1 MSRLTSSRSRLVLP
15 LLLGLVVLT
24 TALYGAGFWDK
35 KDFKQWSPK
44 EVEKMYM
51 DSPWAKRVSIP
62 MGSPMAAFSEGG
74 AGAGRRGGGGGG
86 GGGGRAPGGGGGGGG
101 RGGGG
106 GGGGQMPQQAPMLN
120 LQVRFDEA
128 APVKHAKVKFNM
140 GESSELTPAMQQYL
154 DAQEPYYIVVVEGLP
169 AILARFEE
177 EPEKL
182 ATTARLRRKKKDDIY
197 PAKVEVAANQRATL
211 KYFFPQTDPIALE
224 DKEVEFFMKFE
235 REMMEGLRPQ
245 GQGAGGR
252 RPQGGQG
259 GQGGQAGQGGQR
271 QQRGAGQ
278 GGGQGGQ
285 RGQAG
290 QGGQRQQGGGGQGGQ
305 RAGAGGRGA
314 GMAMAIFG
322 KEIKRKFRL
331 KDMVYKGELAL

>member
-44 EVEKMYM
+44 EVEKIYM
-51 DSPWAKRVSIP
+51 DSPWSKRVSIP

-86 GGGGRAPGGGGGGGG
+86 APGGGGGGG
-101 RGGGG
+101 RGGGGGGRGG

-120 LQVRFDEA
+120 LQIRFDEA
-128 APVKHAKVKFNM
+128 APIKHAKVKFNM

-211 KYFFPQTDPIALE
+211 KYFFPQADPIALE

-252 RPQGGQG
+252 RPQGGQ
-259 GQGGQAGQGGQR
+259 
-271 QQRGAGQ
+271 
-278 GGGQGGQ
+278 GGQGGQ

>member
-1 MSRLTSSRSRLVLP
+1 MSRLTSSRSRIVLP

-35 KDFKQWSPK
+35 KDFTQWSPK

-51 DSPWAKRVSIP
+51 DSPWSKRVSIP
-62 MGSPMAAFSEGG
+62 MGAPMAAFSGGG
-74 AGAGRRGGGGGG
+74 APGGGRRGGGGGG
-86 GGGGRAPGGGGGGGG
+86 GGGGIPGGGGGGGR

-106 GGGGQMPQQAPMLN
+106 AGGGGQMAQQAPSLN
-120 LQVRFDEA
+120 LQVRFDDA
-128 APVKHAKVKFNM
+128 TPVKHAKVKFNM
-140 GESSELTPAMQQYL
+140 GESTEVTPEMQKFI
-154 DAQEPYYIVVVEGLP
+154 DSQEPYYIVVVEGLP

-197 PAKVEVAANQRATL
+197 PAKVEVEANQRATL
-211 KYFFPQTDPIALE
+211 KYFSPRTDPIALE

-235 REMMEGLRPQ
+235 REMMAGMRPQ
-245 GQGAGGR
+245 QRPGAGG
-252 RPQGGQG
+252 QGP
-259 GQGGQAGQGGQR
+259 
-271 QQRGAGQ
+271 
-278 GGGQGGQ
+278 QGGQ

-290 QGGQRQQGGGGQGGQ
+290 QGGQRQQRGGGQGGGGQ
-305 RAGAGGRGA
+305 RAGAGGGGRGA

>member
-24 TALYGAGFWDK
+24 SALYGAGFWDK
-35 KDFKQWSPK
+35 KDFKQWTPK

-62 MGSPMAAFSEGG
+62 MGSPMAAFSQGG
-74 AGAGRRGGGGGG
+74 AGGGRRGGGGGG
-86 GGGGRAPGGGGGGGG
+86 GGGGIPGGGGGGGG

-128 APVKHAKVKFNM
+128 TPIKQAKVKFNM

-177 EPEKL
+177 EPEQL
-182 ATTARLRRKKKDDIY
+182 ASTARLRRKKKDDIY
-197 PAKVEVAANQRATL
+197 PAKVEVVANQRATL

-235 REMMEGLRPQ
+235 REMMAGMRPQ

-252 RPQGGQG
+252 RPQGGQ
-259 GQGGQAGQGGQR
+259 AGQGGQR
-271 QQRGAGQ
+271 GQ
-278 GGGQGGQ
+278 AGQGGQ

-331 KDMVYKGELAL
+331 KDMVYKGELSL

>member
-1 MSRLTSSRSRLVLP
+1 MSRLTSSRSRIVLP

-35 KDFKQWSPK
+35 KDFTQWSPK

-51 DSPWAKRVSIP
+51 DSPWSKRVSIP
-62 MGSPMAAFSEGG
+62 MGAPMAAFSGG
-74 AGAGRRGGGGGG
+74 GQGGRGRGGGGGG
-86 GGGGRAPGGGGGGGG
+86 GIPGGGGGGG
-101 RGGGG
+101 RGGGGRGGG
-106 GGGGQMPQQAPMLN
+106 GGGGQMPQQAPSLN
-120 LQVRFDEA
+120 LQIRFDEA
-128 APVKHAKVKFNM
+128 APIKQAKVKFNM
-140 GESSELTPAMQQYL
+140 GESTEVTPEMQQFI
-154 DAQEPYYIVVVEGLP
+154 DRQEPYYIVVVEGLP
-169 AILARFEE
+169 ALLARFEE

-197 PAKVEVAANQRATL
+197 PAKVEVEANQRATL
-211 KYFFPQTDPIALE
+211 KYFFPQNDPIVLD

-235 REMMEGLRPQ
+235 REMMAGMRPQ
-245 GQGAGGR
+245 QRPGAGGQ
-252 RPQGGQG
+252 RP
-259 GQGGQAGQGGQR
+259 
-271 QQRGAGQ
+271 
-278 GGGQGGQ
+278 QGGQ

-290 QGGQRQQGGGGQGGQ
+290 QGGQRQQGGGGQGGGQ

>member
-44 EVEKMYM
+44 EVEKIYM
-51 DSPWAKRVSIP
+51 DSPWSKRVSIP

-86 GGGGRAPGGGGGGGG
+86 GGGGGAPGAGGGGGR

-140 GESSELTPAMQQYL
+140 GESSEVTPAMQQYL

-235 REMMEGLRPQ
+235 REMMAGLRPQ

-259 GQGGQAGQGGQR
+259 GQAGQ
-271 QQRGAGQ
+271 
-278 GGGQGGQ
+278 GGQGGQ

-290 QGGQRQQGGGGQGGQ
+290 QGGQRQQRGAGQGGGQGGQ

>member
-1 MSRLTSSRSRLVLP
+1 
-15 LLLGLVVLT
+15 
-24 TALYGAGFWDK
+24 
-35 KDFKQWSPK
+35 
-44 EVEKMYM
+44 
-51 DSPWAKRVSIP
+51 
-62 MGSPMAAFSEGG
+62 
-74 AGAGRRGGGGGG
+74 
-86 GGGGRAPGGGGGGGG
+86 
-101 RGGGG
+101 
-106 GGGGQMPQQAPMLN
+106 MLN
-120 LQVRFDEA
+120 LQIRFDEA

-259 GQGGQAGQGGQR
+259 GQAGQGGQR

>member
-62 MGSPMAAFSEGG
+62 MGSPMAAFTEGG
-74 AGAGRRGGGGGG
+74 GGGGRRGGGGGG
-86 GGGGRAPGGGGGGGG
+86 GGGAPGGGGGGGG
-101 RGGGG
+101 RGGGGGGG

-120 LQVRFDEA
+120 LQVRFDQA
-128 APVKHAKVKFNM
+128 APIKHAKVKFNM
-140 GESSELTPAMQQYL
+140 GESSELTPEMQQYL

-197 PAKVEVAANQRATL
+197 PAKVEVEANQRATL
-211 KYFFPQTDPIALE
+211 KYFFPQTDPIALD

-235 REMMEGLRPQ
+235 REMMAGLRPQ

-252 RPQGGQG
+252 RQ
-259 GQGGQAGQGGQR
+259 QGGQAGQGGQGGQR
-271 QQRGAGQ
+271 QQRAGGQ

-285 RGQAG
+285 RT
-290 QGGQRQQGGGGQGGQ
+290 GGQGGGQGGQ

>member
-1 MSRLTSSRSRLVLP
+1 MSRLNSSRSRTLLPVLV
-15 LLLGLVVLT
+15 GLVVLT

-35 KDFKQWSPK
+35 KDFMQWSPK
-44 EVEKMYM
+44 EVEKIYM

-62 MGSPMAAFSEGG
+62 MGAPMAAFSGGG
-74 AGAGRRGGGGGG
+74 AGAGRRGGGGG
-86 GGGGRAPGGGGGGGG
+86 APGGGGGG

-106 GGGGQMPQQAPMLN
+106 GGGGRGGGGGAGQMPQQAPSLN
-120 LQVRFDEA
+120 LMVRFEEA
-128 APVKHAKVKFNM
+128 APVKHAKVKFNL
-140 GESSELTPAMQQYL
+140 GEGTELTPQMQMYL
-154 DAQEPYYIVVVEGLP
+154 ENQEPYYIVAVEGLP
-169 AILARFEE
+169 ALLARFEE

-197 PAKVEVAANQRATL
+197 PAKVEVQAAQRATL
-211 KYFFPQTDPIALE
+211 KYFFPQNDPIMLE

-235 REMMEGLRPQ
+235 REMMAGMRP
-245 GQGAGGR
+245 GAAGGG
-252 RPQGGQG
+252 PQS
-259 GQGGQAGQGGQR
+259 R
-271 QQRGAGQ
+271 
-278 GGGQGGQ
+278 GQ

-290 QGGQRQQGGGGQGGQ
+290 QGGQRQQRGGGQGQGGGGQ
-305 RAGAGGRGA
+305 RAGGAGRGA

>member
-1 MSRLTSSRSRLVLP
+1 MSRLSSSRSRTLLP
-15 LLLGLVVLT
+15 VLLGLVVLT

-35 KDFKQWSPK
+35 KDFIQWSPK
-44 EVEKMYM
+44 EVEKIYM

-62 MGSPMAAFSEGG
+62 MGAPMAAFSGG
-74 AGAGRRGGGGGG
+74 GGPGAGRRGGGGGAPGGGGGG
-86 GGGGRAPGGGGGGGG
+86 GGGGRGGAGG

-106 GGGGQMPQQAPMLN
+106 GAGQMPQQAPSLN
-120 LQVRFDEA
+120 LMVRFEEA
-128 APVKHAKVKFNM
+128 APVKHAKVKFNL
-140 GESSELTPAMQQYL
+140 GERTELTPQMQMYL
-154 DAQEPYYIVVVEGLP
+154 ENQEPYYIVAVEGLP

-197 PAKVEVAANQRATL
+197 PAKVEVQANQRATL
-211 KYFFPQTDPIALE
+211 RYFFPQNDPIVLD

-235 REMMEGLRPQ
+235 REMMAGMRP
-245 GQGAGGR
+245 GAGGGG
-252 RPQGGQG
+252 PQG
-259 GQGGQAGQGGQR
+259 R
-271 QQRGAGQ
+271 
-278 GGGQGGQ
+278 GQ

-290 QGGQRQQGGGGQGGQ
+290 QGGQRQQRGGGQGQGGGQ
-305 RAGAGGRGA
+305 RAGGAGRGGG

>member
-1 MSRLTSSRSRLVLP
+1 MSRLNSSRSRTLLP

-35 KDFKQWSPK
+35 KDFMQWSPK
-44 EVEKMYM
+44 EVEKIYM

-62 MGSPMAAFSEGG
+62 MGAPMAAFGDASGG
-74 AGAGRRGGGGGG
+74 GAGRRGGGGG
-86 GGGGRAPGGGGGGGG
+86 APGGGGGGGG

-106 GGGGQMPQQAPMLN
+106 GGRGGGGAGQMPQQAPSLN
-120 LQVRFDEA
+120 LMVRFDEA
-128 APVKHAKVKFNM
+128 APVKHAKVKFNL
-140 GESSELTPAMQQYL
+140 GEGTELTPQMQMYL
-154 DAQEPYYIVVVEGLP
+154 ENQEPYYIVVVEGLP
-169 AILARFEE
+169 ALLARFEE

-197 PAKVEVAANQRATL
+197 PAKVEVQANQRATL
-211 KYFFPQTDPIALE
+211 KYFFPQNDPIVLE

-235 REMMEGLRPQ
+235 REMMAGMRP
-245 GQGAGGR
+245 GAGGGG
-252 RPQGGQG
+252 PQG
-259 GQGGQAGQGGQR
+259 R
-271 QQRGAGQ
+271 
-278 GGGQGGQ
+278 GQ

-290 QGGQRQQGGGGQGGQ
+290 QGGQRQQRGGGQGQGGGGQ
-305 RAGAGGRGA
+305 RAGGAGRGA

>member
-1 MSRLTSSRSRLVLP
+1 MSRLNSSRSRTLLP

-35 KDFKQWSPK
+35 KDFLQWSAK
-44 EVEKMYM
+44 EVEKIYM

-62 MGSPMAAFSEGG
+62 MGAPMAAFGG
-74 AGAGRRGGGGGG
+74 GGGPGAGRRGGGGGG
-86 GGGGRAPGGGGGGGG
+86 APGGGGGGG
-101 RGGGG
+101 RGGAGGRGG
-106 GGGGQMPQQAPMLN
+106 GGGAGQAPQQVPSLN
-120 LQVRFDEA
+120 LMVRFEEA
-128 APVKHAKVKFNM
+128 APMKHAKVKFNL
-140 GESSELTPAMQQYL
+140 GEGTELTPQMQMYL
-154 DAQEPYYIVVVEGLP
+154 ENQEPYYIVAVEGLP
-169 AILARFEE
+169 ALLARFEE

-197 PAKVEVAANQRATL
+197 PAKVEVQANQRATL
-211 KYFFPQTDPIALE
+211 RYFFPQNDPIMLE

-235 REMMEGLRPQ
+235 REMMAGMRP
-245 GQGAGGR
+245 GAGGGG
-252 RPQGGQG
+252 PQG
-259 GQGGQAGQGGQR
+259 R
-271 QQRGAGQ
+271 
-278 GGGQGGQ
+278 GQ

-290 QGGQRQQGGGGQGGQ
+290 QGGQRQQRGGGQGQGGGGQ
-305 RAGAGGRGA
+305 RAGAAGRGA

>member
-1 MSRLTSSRSRLVLP
+1 MSRLDSSRSRTLLP
-15 LLLGLVVLT
+15 VLLGLVVLT

-35 KDFKQWSPK
+35 KDFMQWSPK
-44 EVEKMYM
+44 EVEKIYM

-62 MGSPMAAFSEGG
+62 MGAPMAAFSGG
-74 AGAGRRGGGGGG
+74 GGPGAGRRGGGGG
-86 GGGGRAPGGGGGGGG
+86 APGGGGGG
-101 RGGGG
+101 RGGAGGRGG
-106 GGGGQMPQQAPMLN
+106 GGGAGQMPQQTPSLN
-120 LQVRFDEA
+120 LMVRFEEA
-128 APVKHAKVKFNM
+128 APVKHAKVKFNL
-140 GESSELTPAMQQYL
+140 GEGTELTPQMQMYL
-154 DAQEPYYIVVVEGLP
+154 ENQEPYYIVAVEGLP
-169 AILARFEE
+169 ALLARFEE

-197 PAKVEVAANQRATL
+197 PAKVEVQANQRATL
-211 KYFFPQTDPIALE
+211 RYFFPQNDPIMLE

-235 REMMEGLRPQ
+235 REMMAGMRP
-245 GQGAGGR
+245 GAGGGG
-252 RPQGGQG
+252 PQG
-259 GQGGQAGQGGQR
+259 R
-271 QQRGAGQ
+271 
-278 GGGQGGQ
+278 GQ

-290 QGGQRQQGGGGQGGQ
+290 QGGQRQQRGGGQGQGGGGQGQGGGGQ

>member
-1 MSRLTSSRSRLVLP
+1 
-15 LLLGLVVLT
+15 
-24 TALYGAGFWDK
+24 
-35 KDFKQWSPK
+35 
-44 EVEKMYM
+44 
-51 DSPWAKRVSIP
+51 
-62 MGSPMAAFSEGG
+62 
-74 AGAGRRGGGGGG
+74 
-86 GGGGRAPGGGGGGGG
+86 
-101 RGGGG
+101 
-106 GGGGQMPQQAPMLN
+106 MLN

-128 APVKHAKVKFNM
+128 TPIKQAKVKFNM

-154 DAQEPYYIVVVEGLP
+154 EAQEPYYIVVVEGLP

-197 PAKVEVAANQRATL
+197 PAKVEVEANQRATL

-235 REMMEGLRPQ
+235 REMMAGMRPQ

-252 RPQGGQG
+252 R
-259 GQGGQAGQGGQR
+259 
-271 QQRGAGQ
+271 QQ
-278 GGGQGGQ
+278 GGQGGQ

-290 QGGQRQQGGGGQGGQ
+290 QGGQRQQRGGGQGGGQGGQ

-331 KDMVYKGELAL
+331 KDMVYKGDLAL

>member
-1 MSRLTSSRSRLVLP
+1 MSRLNSSRSRLALP

-35 KDFKQWSPK
+35 KDFKQWTPK

-51 DSPWAKRVSIP
+51 DSPWSKRVSIP
-62 MGSPMAAFSEGG
+62 MGAPMAAFSGG
-74 AGAGRRGGGGGG
+74 GPGGGGRGGGGGG
-86 GGGGRAPGGGGGGGG
+86 GRGGGGGGGIPGGGGGGGG
-101 RGGGG
+101 RGGG

-120 LQVRFDEA
+120 LQVRFAEA
-128 APVKHAKVKFNM
+128 APIKHAKVKFNL
-140 GESSELTPAMQQYL
+140 GESTELTPQMQMYL
-154 DAQEPYYIVVVEGLP
+154 DSQEPYYVVAVEGLP

-197 PAKVEVAANQRATL
+197 PAKVEVQANQRATL
-211 KYFFPQTDPIALE
+211 IYFFPQTDPIVLG

-235 REMMEGLRPQ
+235 REMMAGMRPQ
-245 GQGAGGR
+245 GQGAGGG
-252 RPQGGQG
+252 RP
-259 GQGGQAGQGGQR
+259 
-271 QQRGAGQ
+271 
-278 GGGQGGQ
+278 QGGQ

-290 QGGQRQQGGGGQGGQ
+290 QGGQRQQRGGGQAGQGGGQAGQGGGQ
-305 RAGAGGRGA
+305 RAGGGARGG
-314 GMAMAIFG
+314 GMAAAIFG

>member
-44 EVEKMYM
+44 EVEKIYM
-51 DSPWAKRVSIP
+51 DSPWSKRVSIP

-74 AGAGRRGGGGGG
+74 AGAGRRG
-86 GGGGRAPGGGGGGGG
+86 
-101 RGGGG
+101 GGGG

-211 KYFFPQTDPIALE
+211 KYFFPQADPIALE